1 MSTNYLNFINGEW
14 VSARTNQTFEVINP
28 ATGEVVGTVPLG
40 GKEDAQDAI
49 NAAKQ
54 AFPKWAALSPFRR
67 ARYLNE
73 IYQKM
78 ISRKEELA
86 QIITAENGK
95 PLDEAIGEVL
105 YAASFV
111 QWYAE
116 EAKRVYGDTIPS
128 SSDRKRLFTIK
139 QPIGVVGAITP
150 WNFPSAMITRK
161 IAPALAAGC
170 TVVIKPAEQTPLSA
184 VAIFKIFEE
193 VSLPRGVVNLVCG
206 DPIEVGTELSTHIN
220 VSKVTFTGSTEVG
233 KIIYRNAS
241 DTVKR
246 ISLELGGHAP
256 FIVFEDANLKN
267 AAKALLSSKYLN
279 AGQTCIC
286 TNRVYVQES
295 VIDEFTKIFI
305 NETQKLSVGYGIDEG
320 VNVGPLIDMQAIAKV
335 SNHVD
340 DAVSKGA
347 KLMIGGKQLTEG
359 NLKRGFF
366 YAPTVLTNTTEDML
380 VNREETFGPVTSF
393 MSFKTEEE
401 VISRA
406 NNTQFGLAAY
416 FFTNDVNRVTRI
428 SESLEYGIIGIN
440 DSQPSVAEAPFGG
453 FKQSGLE
460 KEGGYQGLEAFLETK
475 YLSMRLS

>member
-1 MSTNYLNFINGEW
+1 MSKNYLNFINGEW
-14 VSARTNQTFEVINP
+14 VSARTNKTFEVINP
-28 ATGEVVGTVPLG
+28 ATEEVVGTVPLG

-49 NAAKQ
+49 EAAKK
-54 AFPKWAALSPFRR
+54 AFPEWSALSPFKR

-78 ISRKEELA
+78 VARKEELA
-86 QIITAENGK
+86 QLITAENGK
-95 PLDEAIGEVL
+95 PLEEAIGEVL

-116 EAKRVYGDTIPS
+116 EAKRVYGDTLPS
-128 SSDRKRLFTIK
+128 SSGRKRLLTIK
-139 QPIGVVGAITP
+139 QPVGVVGAITP

-193 VSLPRGVVNLVCG
+193 VSLPRGVANLVCG

-256 FIVFEDANLKN
+256 FIVFEDANLKS
-267 AAKALLSSKYLN
+267 AAKALLSNKYMN

-295 VIDEFTKIFI
+295 VINEFTKIFI
-305 NETQKLSVGYGIDEG
+305 NEMQKLSVGYGIDEG
-320 VNVGPLIDMQAIAKV
+320 VNVGPLIDMQAIEKVAK
-335 SNHVD
+335 HVD

-347 KLMIGGKQLTEG
+347 TVMIGGKQLTEG

-366 YAPTVLTNTTEDML
+366 YSPTLLTNTTEDML

-393 MSFKTEEE
+393 MSFKTDEE
-401 VISRA
+401 VLSRA
-406 NNTQFGLAAY
+406 NNTPFGLAAY

-460 KEGGYQGLEAFLETK
+460 KEGGYQGIEAFLETK

>member
-1 MSTNYLNFINGEW
+1 MSKNYLNYINGEW
-14 VSARTNQTFEVINP
+14 VSARTNKTFDVINP

-67 ARYLNE
+67 ASYLNE
-73 IYQKM
+73 VYQKM

-95 PLDEAIGEVL
+95 PLDEAMGEVL

-116 EAKRVYGDTIPS
+116 EAKRVYGDIVPS
-128 SSDRKRLFTIK
+128 SSERKRLSTIK

-170 TVVIKPAEQTPLSA
+170 TVVIKPSKQTPLSA
-184 VAIFKIFEE
+184 VSIFKIFDE
-193 VSLPRGVVNLVCG
+193 VSLPQGVVNLVSG
-206 DPIEVGTELSTHIN
+206 DSGEIGTELSTHID

-241 DTVKR
+241 NTVKR

-256 FIVFEDANLKN
+256 FIVFEDANLKS

-295 VIDEFTKIFI
+295 VNDEFIKIFI
-305 NETQKLSVGYGIDEG
+305 NEMQKLSVGNGIDEG
-320 VNVGPLIDMQAIAKV
+320 VNVGPLIDMQAIAKA
-335 SNHVD
+335 SKHVD

-347 KLMIGGKQLTEG
+347 KLIIGGKQLTEG
-359 NLKRGFF
+359 NLNRGFF

-380 VNREETFGPVTSF
+380 VNREETFGPVASF

-401 VISRA
+401 VLSRA
-406 NNTQFGLAAY
+406 NNSQFGLAAY